1 MFVRPINLIALL
13 LVLAVSDSYAAA
25 GETRAQYFARQY
37 LSGLGAH
44 GYTMT
49 AIQDSY
55 VTATFPGIAFFAVIF
70 PQYPVGVEPPEGL
83 NPSDVLA
90 VEGDQ
95 VVALTGPDDL
105 KALFMTTLTAV
116 EYPDAADNAAE
127 DAGRTWLRLTE
138 VFSQDGYF
146 TFSDPDVFVIKVL
159 EEIGIVL
166 GAIEV
171 TSGGAGR
178 IHVAMEFDGA
188 GQLMDVTEVREVQA
202 GNRPIYTTATLP
214 AAVTS
219 R

>member
-1 MFVRPINLIALL
+1 MSVRPINLIALV
-13 LVLAVSDSYAAA
+13 LVLAVSDSFAAA
-25 GETRAQYFARQY
+25 GETRAQYYARQY

-44 GYTMT
+44 SYTLT

-116 EYPDAADNAAE
+116 EGLDAEA

-178 IHVAMEFDGA
+178 IHVAMEFDAA

-202 GNRPIYTTATLP
+202 GNRPI
-214 AAVTS
+214 
-219 R
+219 

>member
-49 AIQDSY
+49 AIQESY

-70 PQYPVGVEPPEGL
+70 PQYPVSVEPPDGL

-90 VEGDQ
+90 VLGDQ
-95 VVALTGPDDL
+95 VLALTGPDDL
-105 KALFMTTLTAV
+105 KNLFMTTLTAV
-116 EYPDAADNAAE
+116 EDPDTAV
-127 DAGRTWLRLTE
+127 DAGETWLRLTE

-146 TFSDPDVFVIKVL
+146 TFSDPDVVL
-159 EEIGIVL
+159 LKGEVEREIVL